1 MRLFQTMQTQQSTP
15 PFTHEALEI
24 LFEKSNFKLFQKT
37 GYMSHYWAPL
47 ISVCS
52 GTRRNE
58 IFFLTPDDI
67 FQKYGIWIFQINA
80 RCSINLKSESAPRTI
95 PVHPLLKKLR
105 FLDFVQERR
114 RTHPSERLFSE
125 YKAIQENAG
134 VLFSRSFTNWIKA
147 TVTQLPDEKKS
158 LFKDDFHFPS
168 LRALFSAEMI
178 RSKKSDAQD
187 ACNGFIHAPDNDKEQ
202 CDLKHAAHKIQKM
215 EIESYFPILYTFEQ
229 LML

>member
-1 MRLFQTMQTQQSTP
+1 MRLSQTMQTPQTP
-15 PFTHEALEI
+15 PFTREVLEI

-47 ISVCS
+47 ISACS

-58 IFFLTPDDI
+58 IFFLTSNDV
-67 FQKYGIWIFQINA
+67 FQKYGIWIIQLNTNELKNVKSGSVPH
-80 RCSINLKSESAPRTI
+80 SIPI
-95 PVHPLLKKLR
+95 HPLLKRLG
-105 FLDFVQERR
+105 FLEFVEERR
-114 RTHPSERLFSE
+114 RTHPNERLFSE

-134 VLFSRSFTNWIKA
+134 VVFSRSFVSWIKE
-147 TVTQLPDEKKS
+147 TVSQLPDEKKS

-178 RSKKSDAQD
+178 RSQKNVVQEMNNA
-187 ACNGFIHAPDNDKEQ
+187 FIQALDNDQEQ
-202 CDLKHAAHKIQKM
+202 CDFKYTETLIQKM
-215 EIESYFPILYTFEQ
+215 EIESYFPALYKFEQ